1 MKITILLLI
10 SMLVACGSTN
20 KKEIKREQ
28 INTDDA
34 KLTGYLEDL
43 QGESCS
49 PYCTATENE
58 LDLDKEFAQDEAT
71 LVEADGNTCADV
83 VIRTIAE
90 HDVSISNLAGSCLV
104 DDLESPLQVG
114 QETINILEYSDA
126 EGPRMLVEG
135 LMDGELTDENG
146 QAASVRE
153 QYTASSGNAIRI
165 SERRSRVC
173 CQGEPQVSLSMSLN
187 HTTENIQE
195 AQGIDFLWILV
206 E

>member
-49 PYCTATENE
+49 PYCTTTENE

-71 LVEADGNTCADV
+71 LVEADGNTCADL

-90 HDVSISNLAGSCLV
+90 HDISISNLAGSCLV
-104 DDLESPLQVG
+104 DDVESPLQVG

-126 EGPRMLVEG
+126 AAPRMLADG
-135 LMDGELTDENG
+135 LMDGDLTGEDGEG
-146 QAASVRE
+146 TSVRE
-153 QYTASSGNAIRI
+153 RYTPSSGNVVRI

-173 CQGEPQVSLSMSLN
+173 CQGEPQVSLSMSLS
-187 HTTENIQE
+187 HTTEKIQE